1 MRLLNNKPLLITI
14 VVAIIL
20 VLLLF
25 VIPGGAK
32 ISGVESVPGGVAAG
46 AQNFFSKVTGSVGS
60 FFANLFGGNSIEK
73 ENAQLKE
80 QLIQAQQKIEG
91 MSELESEN
99 QRLQALLNY
108 VERSPEYSYITA
120 RVTAKDP
127 GYYFD
132 VFVVNAGFN
141 NGVQVNDAVITPDG
155 LVGRVIEVGG
165 SWSKVM
171 AIIDSRSS
179 VSATVERTRD
189 NGIINGIDQSDV
201 SSGLCEMAF
210 LPLEAELLPGDSV
223 ITNGLGGLFP
233 KGIVVG
239 QVVEVSQEAGNT
251 GKTVR
256 IKPSV
261 DFLHLEEVLIIKE
274 KTAGTGDS
282 QPTAQ
287 PSASPT
293 GTTQPSPSVSPTQS
307 PQGNE

>member
-1 MRLLNNKPLLITI
+1 MRLFNNKPLLITI
-14 VVAIIL
+14 VITIIL

-25 VIPGGAK
+25 IIPGGAK

-46 AQNFFSKVTGSVGS
+46 AQSFLSRVTNSVGS
-60 FFANLFGGNSIEK
+60 FFSNLFGGNSIEQ
-73 ENAQLKE
+73 ENEQLKE
-80 QLIQAQQKIEG
+80 ELIQAQQKIQG
-91 MSELESEN
+91 MSELEAEN
-99 QRLQALLNY
+99 QRLQSLLNY
-108 VERSPEYSYITA
+108 VERTPEYSYITA

-141 NGVQVNDAVITPDG
+141 NGVEVNDAVITPDG
-155 LVGRVIEVGG
+155 LVGRGTEVGG
-165 SWSKVM
+165 TWSKVM

-189 NGIINGIDQSDV
+189 NGIINGIDQSEG

-233 KGIVVG
+233 KGIIIG
-239 QVVEVSQEAGNT
+239 QVVEVSEEAGST

-256 IKPSV
+256 IKPAV
-261 DFLHLEEVLIIKE
+261 DFLHLEEVLIVKE
-274 KTAGTGDS
+274 KTAEGNEGDAVTATPS
-282 QPTAQ
+282 ATPSAQ
-287 PSASPT
+287 PSVTPT
-293 GTTQPSPSVSPTQS
+293 ATPQETQ
-307 PQGNE
+307 

>member
-1 MRLLNNKPLLITI
+1 MRLFNNKPLLITI
-14 VVAIIL
+14 VITIIL

-25 VIPGGAK
+25 IIPGGAK

-46 AQNFFSKVTGSVGS
+46 AQSFLSRVTNSVGS
-60 FFANLFGGNSIEK
+60 FFSNLFGGNSIEQ
-73 ENAQLKE
+73 ENEQLKE
-80 QLIQAQQKIEG
+80 ELIQAQQKIQG
-91 MSELESEN
+91 MSELEAEN
-99 QRLQALLNY
+99 QRLQSLLNY
-108 VERSPEYSYITA
+108 VERTEYSYITA

-141 NGVQVNDAVITPDG
+141 NGVEVNDAVITPDG
-155 LVGRVIEVGG
+155 LVGRVTEVGG
-165 SWSKVM
+165 TWSKVM

-189 NGIINGIDQSDV
+189 NGIINGIDQSEG

-233 KGIVVG
+233 KGIIIG
-239 QVVEVSQEAGNT
+239 QVVEVSEEAGST

-256 IKPSV
+256 VKPAV
-261 DFLHLEEVLIIKE
+261 DFLHLEEVLIVKE
-274 KTAGTGDS
+274 KTSEEGDEGDTVTATPTV
-282 QPTAQ
+282 QPTVT
-287 PSASPT
+287 PSATPQE
-293 GTTQPSPSVSPTQS
+293 TQ
-307 PQGNE
+307 